1 MPGGAG
7 YALSGRGLLLNVCMS
22 CRTLAGSAAASLK
35 AATAERNT
43 GGLCPPPR
51 EVSLGYDAAPMEGAP
66 ATEGTARSPP
76 GEPDI

>member
-7 YALSGRGLLLNVCMS
+7 YALSGRDLLLNVCMS
-22 CRTLAGSAAASLK
+22 CRTRAGSAAASLK
-35 AATAERNT
+35 AAPAERDT

-51 EVSLGYDAAPMEGAP
+51 EASLGPDAAPMEEAA
-66 ATEGTARSPP
+66 ATVGTARSPP